1 MGAWFKVRSLLGGI
15 MQGLACEIL
24 VSVHSVNVKL
34 TLGMAWGLGFQVVV
48 RFRVGIW
55 RTCPPYTLTPE
66 SNEL

>member
-1 MGAWFKVRSLLGGI
+1 
-15 MQGLACEIL
+15 MQGLACELL
-24 VSVHSVNVKL
+24 VSVPSVNVKL

-55 RTCPPYTLTPE
+55 RTCAPYTLTPE